1 MYQSFR
7 NAYPGETGP
16 RNIFRVPDYID
27 LDLGIG
33 KSFSFGEHYGLQ
45 LRWDVFNV
53 TNTQHFSQI
62 SGSRTGFGV
71 GRDPALQNA
80 SAPSSWSYF
89 PPVVNGQARIMQ
101 IGARFSF

>member
-1 MYQSFR
+1 M
-7 NAYPGETGP
+7 
-16 RNIFRVPDYID
+16 
-27 LDLGIG
+27 
-33 KSFSFGEHYGLQ
+33 
-45 LRWDVFNV
+45 

-80 SAPSSWSYF
+80 SAPSSWSNF
-89 PPVVNGQARIMQ
+89 LPVVNGQARIMQ